1 MTGATETEF
10 RNVHGLMAEFSSAAA
25 LVAAARAAHVAGYRK
40 VEAYAPFSVEELP
53 EALDLP
59 PSRIPCIM
67 LAGAFT
73 GCATGLGMQYYASFV
88 TFPMNIGGRPLD
100 SWPAFIPPTVELT
113 ILFAVVS
120 GLVALFFSLHLP
132 AVYHPVFN
140 HPDFRRASRD
150 GFFLCIECADQRFD
164 PEKTASF
171 LETLAP
177 LSVRAVEK

>member
-1 MTGATETEF
+1 MTGVATTEF
-10 RNVHGLMAEFSSAAA
+10 RNIYGLIAEFPSAAS
-25 LVAAARAAHVAGYRK
+25 LVAAARATHAAGYKR
-40 VEAYAPFSVEELP
+40 VEAYAPFPVEELP

-59 PSRIPCIM
+59 PSRIPYIM
-67 LAGAFT
+67 LAGAFA
-73 GCATGLGMQYYASFV
+73 GCATGLGMQYYANFV
-88 TFPMNIGGRPLD
+88 TYPMNVGGRPLD

-150 GFFLCIECADQRFD
+150 GFFLCIECADERFA
-164 PEKTASF
+164 PGVTASF